1 MTLQL
6 NFNLEGDILILPK
19 CNENELEQKNSL
31 SQFFSY
37 LNHRQFQ
44 RAVGKQVNNIYIFFQ
59 LRFKSFS

>member
-37 LNHRQFQ
+37 LNHRQF
-44 RAVGKQVNNIYIFFQ
+44 
-59 LRFKSFS
+59 